1 MRLSNRN
8 VIFKGLA
15 FGPATFVLA
24 LGVATA
30 ASGAGDVYRTVVA
43 AEAGVV
49 KALTARDAKALGRT
63 TASLGK
69 LIEDALKRHQSG
81 QGATACDMAAHSL
94 AFVAASASEGLA
106 NSGEAKRLLLDDAKA
121 AAADFAKDMQACDK
135 QSGQKMGSHTSVE
148 KALRAL

>member
-1 MRLSNRN
+1 MRLSNRS
-8 VIFKGLA
+8 VIVKGLA
-15 FGPATFVLA
+15 FGPAAFVLA
-24 LGVATA
+24 FGAATA
-30 ASGAGDVYRTVVA
+30 ASAASDVYRSVTT

-49 KALTARDAKALGRT
+49 KAITASDGKALGRT

-69 LIEDALKRHQSG
+69 LIEDALKRHQGG
-81 QGATACDMAAHSL
+81 QGATACDVAAHSL
-94 AFVAASASEGLA
+94 AFVAASAAEALA